1 MVGLREL
8 KRARRKGIG
17 RTGFDRLIIEISP
30 ADPAAWRGTAAG
42 GASLAI
48 AEGSTSLISLR

>member
-17 RTGFDRLIIEISP
+17 RTGFDRRIIEISP

-42 GASLAI
+42 
-48 AEGSTSLISLR
+48 EGPPSSISLR